1 MITKQT
7 IYCPNCGD
15 RNAQRHKCSETNIL
29 RTSCYNCD
37 YLLVQC
43 SKTAKV
49 IEAYAPGIDFI
60 KSQVEPQKVNQNGM
74 LATAHKQR

>member
-1 MITKQT
+1 MITTQT

-15 RNAQRHKCSETNIL
+15 RAEKYHCSETNIM
-29 RTSCYNCD
+29 RTSCSSCD

-43 SKTAKV
+43 SKTARV

-60 KSQVEPQKVNQNGM
+60 KPEKQNEK
-74 LATAHKQR
+74 LLVAHRLH

>member
-15 RNAQRHKCSETNIL
+15 RHAEKHKCSETNII

-49 IEAYAPGIDFI
+49 IEAYAPGINFI
-60 KSQVEPQKVNQNGM
+60 QAQKAKSQNEKLLV
-74 LATAHKQR
+74 AHKQR